1 MVYIRSSK
9 GHKVTP
15 GPNNG
20 ILQNSGGGG
29 GRVALEVFEKPPIG
43 LK

>member
-15 GPNNG
+15 RPKNG
-20 ILQNSGGGG
+20 ILQNWGGG
-29 GRVALEVFEKPPIG
+29 GRVALEAFEKLPIG